1 MPEEQGTEK
10 DRGIGE
16 GAGGVLGDIF
26 PKTVAVNQVQH
37 HQQQNNPP
45 DIDQQGKENPQQN
58 IAKGENL
65 NFIIVL

>member
-1 MPEEQGTEK
+1 M
-10 DRGIGE
+10 
-16 GAGGVLGDIF
+16 LGDIF

-65 NFIIVL
+65 NFIVVL